1 MINTLLY
8 KVDIA
13 STVLNSENK
22 IVVSCALPSSNFNFM
37 QPSKLE
43 INVEH
48 LISQCQ
54 LQGL

>member
-8 KVDIA
+8 KVDKP

-22 IVVSCALPSSNFNFM
+22 IVVSCVLPSSNFNFHATI
-37 QPSKLE
+37 KLE